1 MDIQAV
7 SKPVAGAALDD
18 KIASLQ
24 RAKHAEHD
32 GEVAR
37 EVEGLFAQLFVKEL
51 RRGLGEGFFGQGAG
65 SDTFDGWLDEH
76 LGESLA
82 RDGVLDLAGRI
93 RTSLERKR
101 DGAGAPETPAAPGTN
116 QPSGSRTATEGAQL

>member
-1 MDIQAV
+1 MDMQALSLPV
-7 SKPVAGAALDD
+7 SGSALDGRVAAL
-18 KIASLQ
+18 Q
-24 RAKHAEHD
+24 RKKHAEQD

-65 SDTFDGWLDEH
+65 SDTFEGWLDEH
-76 LGESLA
+76 LGASLA

-93 RTSLERKR
+93 RTSLEQKR
-101 DGAGAPETPAAPGTN
+101 AGAL
-116 QPSGSRTATEGAQL
+116 ATEGPVDPSAHDPARSGAEGAVQ

>member
-1 MDIQAV
+1 MDMQALSRPISGSAFDGRV
-7 SKPVAGAALDD
+7 AALQH
-18 KIASLQ
+18 S
-24 RAKHAEHD
+24 KHAEQD

-76 LGESLA
+76 LGESLT

-93 RTSLERKR
+93 RTSLEQKR
-101 DGAGAPETPAAPGTN
+101 AGAIATDAATASGAPPDARTDVGGTE
-116 QPSGSRTATEGAQL
+116 R

>member
-1 MDIQAV
+1 MDIQAL
-7 SKPVAGAALDD
+7 SRPLSGAAIDG
-18 KIASLQ
+18 KVAALQ

-51 RRGLGEGFFGQGAG
+51 RRGLGEGFFGQSAG
-65 SDTFDGWLDEH
+65 SDTFEGWLDEH

-93 RTSLERKR
+93 RASLEQKR
-101 DGAGAPETPAAPGTN
+101 AGAIAPETAGGTN
-116 QPSGSRTATEGAQL
+116 PQSDARTAAEGATP

>member
-1 MDIQAV
+1 MDIQALSRPV
-7 SKPVAGAALDD
+7 S
-18 KIASLQ
+18 ASAIDSKLFTLQ
-24 RAKHAEHD
+24 RAKQAEQD

-65 SDTFDGWLDEH
+65 SDTFEGWLDEH

-93 RTSLERKR
+93 RTSLEQKR
-101 DGAGAPETPAAPGTN
+101 AGALAPDADASGKSGALTVVEGAG
-116 QPSGSRTATEGAQL
+116 Q

>member
-1 MDIQAV
+1 MDIQALTRPLSGSAID
-7 SKPVAGAALDD
+7 SKVAA
-18 KIASLQ
+18 LQ
-24 RAKHAEHD
+24 RAKHEEHD

-37 EVEGLFAQLFVKEL
+37 QVEGLFAQLFVKEM

-65 SDTFDGWLDEH
+65 SDTFEGWLDEH

-93 RTSLERKR
+93 RTSLEQKR
-101 DGAGAPETPAAPGTN
+101 AGAVEPEVAADASAHGGPG
-116 QPSGSRTATEGAQL
+116 AAVEGAEQ